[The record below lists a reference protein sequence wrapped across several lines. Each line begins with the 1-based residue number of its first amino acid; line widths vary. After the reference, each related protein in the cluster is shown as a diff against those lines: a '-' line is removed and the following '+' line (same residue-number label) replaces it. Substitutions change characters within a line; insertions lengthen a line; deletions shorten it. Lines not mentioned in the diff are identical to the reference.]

1 MGADMVANKEPVCRE
16 YTVNLHKEMHGI
28 SFKRRAPRAIKVIKA
43 FAKKQMGT
51 SDVRLDQALNKEV
64 WSKGIKSGPPACA
77 SRYAACG
84 TRTRTPRRRCT
95 RTSPWPRCP
104 RRASRGSAP
113 QRWTS
118 KLWNLREVAT
128 LDISFSG
135 GTPTH

>member
-1 MGADMVANKEPVCRE
+1 MGGGGQADMVANKEPVCRE

-28 SFKRRAPRAIKVIKA
+28 SFKRRAPMGIKVIKA

-64 WSKGIKSGPPACA
+64 WSKGIKSVPT
-77 SRYAACG
+77 RVRIQIRRVG

-113 QRWTS
+113 Q
-118 KLWNLREVAT
+118 
-128 LDISFSG
+128 
-135 GTPTH
+135 